1 MKIYVKVKPCSLRN
15 FLEKIG
21 ESDFRAEVKAPA
33 EKGKAND
40 ARRKLIAKEGK
51 FEGFAATVVQHEMDH
66 LEGKIFVER
75 ILEQDERLYKVTGSD
90 KKGKEIWE
98 EVEL

>member
-40 ARRKLIAKEGK
+40 ALRKLIAKEFGVSAK
-51 FEGFAATVVQHEMDH
+51 DVEIKTSSGRKKVV
-66 LEGKIFVER
+66 
-75 ILEQDERLYKVTGSD
+75 
-90 KKGKEIWE
+90 EIS
-98 EVEL
+98 